1 MDDIDKENN
10 ICLFLEKKI
19 LLTTQYLSAT
29 KEMKEALIQKEENN
43 IINFIS
49 KRQDCMN
56 KINKIDISLQKVIR
70 PGSDRFSAIFNNYLA
85 RIKNLLEQI
94 APIDAGIIHMV
105 KVESRS
111 IKEELLK
118 MNNIRYAA
126 KGYGVKEKQ
135 TPRYLDARR

>member
-56 KINKIDISLQKVIR
+56 KIDKIDISLQKVIR
-70 PGSDRFSAIFNNYLA
+70 PGSDRFREIFNNYLA

-94 APIDAGIIHMV
+94 APIDAGIMQMV
-105 KVESRS
+105 KVESRN
-111 IKEELLK
+111 IKEELLR
-118 MNNIRYAA
+118 MNNTRYAA